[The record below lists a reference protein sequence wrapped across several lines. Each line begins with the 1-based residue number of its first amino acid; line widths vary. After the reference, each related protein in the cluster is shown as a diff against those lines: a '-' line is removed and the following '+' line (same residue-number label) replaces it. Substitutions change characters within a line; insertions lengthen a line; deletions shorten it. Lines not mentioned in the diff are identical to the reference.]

1 MPERK
6 TLTCLG
12 CPMGC
17 PLQLSIEDGEIRE
30 ITGFECKR
38 GEEYARQE
46 YTNPCRLVS
55 TTVACSGGLWPRLPV
70 KTVGV
75 VPKDKVLAVARAL
88 HALNIEAPVAMEQII
103 VDDVAGTGVAVI
115 ATRTLPRI

>member
-17 PLQLSIEDGEIRE
+17 PLQLTIENGEIAE
-30 ITGFECKR
+30 ITGYECKR
-38 GEEYARQE
+38 GEEYALQE

-55 TTVACSGGLWPRLPV
+55 TTVACNSGLWPRLPV
-70 KTVGV
+70 KTVDV
-75 VPKDKVLAVARAL
+75 VPKDRVLAVARAL
-88 HALNIEAPVAMEQII
+88 HALTIEAPVAMGQII

>member
-1 MPERK
+1 MPESK

-17 PLQLSIEDGEIRE
+17 PLQLSIENGEIRE
-30 ITGFECKR
+30 ITGYECKR
-38 GEEYARQE
+38 GEEYGRQE

-55 TTVACSGGLWPRLPV
+55 TTVACSAGLWPRLPV

-88 HALNIEAPVAMEQII
+88 HALKIEAPVEMGQII
-103 VDDVAGTGVAVI
+103 LDDVAGTGVAVV
-115 ATRTLPRI
+115 ATRSLPRI

>member
-17 PLQLSIEDGEIRE
+17 PLQLSIENGEIAE
-30 ITGFECKR
+30 ITGYECKR
-38 GEEYARQE
+38 GEAYARQE

-55 TTVACSGGLWPRLPV
+55 TTVACSAGLWPRLPV

-75 VPKDKVLAVARAL
+75 VPKDRVLAVARAL
-88 HALNIEAPVAMEQII
+88 HALTIEAPVEMGQII

-115 ATRTLPRI
+115 ATRSLPRI